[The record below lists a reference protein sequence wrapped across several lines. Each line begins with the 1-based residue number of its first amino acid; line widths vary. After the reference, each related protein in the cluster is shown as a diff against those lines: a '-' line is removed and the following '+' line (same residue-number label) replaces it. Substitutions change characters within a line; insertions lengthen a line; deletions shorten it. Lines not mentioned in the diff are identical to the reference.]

1 MSQRRLIING
11 DDFGRSLGINHGV
24 IEAFERGVLTSA
36 SLMVRWPAASRAA
49 IFSHL
54 HPRLAVGLHLDL
66 GEWAYRAGEWAPL
79 YQVVSTSDRA
89 KVEREVFAQ
98 LERFRDLTG
107 RNPTHLDSH
116 QHVHREEP
124 VRSVLQAVAASLS
137 VPLRDCCSVRYCGDF
152 YGQTARGAAYHDAIE
167 VDALVGLITRLPP
180 GTTELSCHPAVA
192 VEIQSMYGRERVREL
207 RTLCDPRVATAIAE
221 QGVDLCSFTDIGA
234 AEVGIA

>member
-11 DDFGRSLGINHGV
+11 DDFGRSLGINHGI

-49 IFSHL
+49 IFSL
-54 HPRLAVGLHLDL
+54 AHPRLAVGLHLDL
-66 GEWAYRAGEWAPL
+66 GEWAYRSEEWAPL

-89 KVEREVFAQ
+89 AVEHEVFSQ
-98 LERFRDLTG
+98 LERFRELTG

-124 VRSVLQAVAASLS
+124 VRSVLVAVAASLG
-137 VPLRDCCSVRYCGDF
+137 VPLRDCGSVRYCGDF
-152 YGQTARGAAYHDAIE
+152 YGQTAKGGAHHDAIE
-167 VDALVGLITRLPP
+167 VDALVELIASLPQ

-207 RTLCDPRVATAIAE
+207 RTLCDPRVATAIAQ
-221 QGVDLCSFTDIGA
+221 QGIDLCSFKDVGA
-234 AEVGIA
+234 AEVGMV